1 MGLFVH
7 CLWNASLGHIGAFSW
22 NVFLHFRSFIF
33 MMHSFGLHDLHW
45 FAAHHGFVLGSNN
58 GSVITDSSLVDHLKG
73 ITASEVDASLRM
85 MQIVDDDVRIHEE
98 ELQEIGMMLDFLLAE
113 LLSMKNFQF
122 IQALLQLFLKVC
134 E

>member
-1 MGLFVH
+1 M
-7 CLWNASLGHIGAFSW
+7 
-22 NVFLHFRSFIF
+22 
-33 MMHSFGLHDLHW
+33 
-45 FAAHHGFVLGSNN
+45 
-58 GSVITDSSLVDHLKG
+58 ITDSSLVDHLKG

-85 MQIVDDDVRIHEE
+85 MQIVDDDVMIHEE
-98 ELQEIGMMLDFLLAE
+98 ELQEIGMMLDFLLGE

>member
-7 CLWNASLGHIGAFSW
+7 CLWNASFEHIGACSW
-22 NVFLHFRSFIF
+22 NVLLQFHF
-33 MMHSFGLHDLHW
+33 HDVWHW

>member
-7 CLWNASLGHIGAFSW
+7 CLWNASFEHIGACSW
-22 NVFLHFRSFIF
+22 NVLLQFHF
-33 MMHSFGLHDLHW
+33 HDVWHR
-45 FAAHHGFVLGSNN
+45 FAAHHVFVLCSNN
-58 GSVITDSSLVDHLKG
+58 GSVITDTSLVDHLKG

-98 ELQEIGMMLDFLLAE
+98 ELEEIGMMLDFLLAE